1 MSMKRDSNVITVD
14 FSARKAAKPVQ
25 QKIPAEPIE
34 SVVGDLIMDALNGPD
49 EWPEDLTPKEKTE
62 RLKED
67 LEFIIQSNE
76 FNK

>member
-14 FSARKAAKPVQ
+14 FNARKAVNTKQKPEL
-25 QKIPAEPIE
+25 KAE
-34 SVVGDLIMDALNGPD
+34 SASVGDMIMDALNGP
-49 EWPEDLTPKEKTE
+49 EECPEDLTPREKKD

-67 LEFIIQSNE
+67 LEHILRSNE